1 MEDAKLDKLLY
12 TDKELRGMLGI
23 TARRLAHYR
32 KEKLIVYIDTNPIRY
47 TRKMIQDFLEYV
59 NKYPGSLVIK
69 NN

>member
-23 TARRLAHYR
+23 TARRLAYYR
-32 KEKLIVYIDTNPIRY
+32 KEKFIVYIDTNPIRY

>member
-12 TDKELRGMLGI
+12 TYKELRGMLGI
-23 TARRLAHYR
+23 TARRLSYYR
-32 KEKLIVYIDTNPIRY
+32 KEKFIVYIDTNPIRY